1 MERAGDCH
9 DLLELE
15 TLREG
20 LLNFSPHV
28 SFAHQIF
35 GGAARGKIFQLA
47 QFRAVT
53 AGGFEVSVI
62 AARLLE
68 VPFPAGFVVGF
79 TGKLGHTVVNRNPFW
94 AFLHNW
100 HFAFLCF
107 TPDKLGPSWF
117 FLFRWLCR
125 LIFFQNRRQS
135 QRKRKNQLWPSLS

>member
-20 LLNFSPHV
+20 LLNFAPHV

-35 GGAARGKIFQLA
+35 GRAARGKIFQLA

-62 AARLLE
+62 AAQLLE
-68 VPFPAGFVVGF
+68 VPFPVGFVVGF
-79 TGKLGHTVVNRNPFW
+79 TGKLGPTALTANLFGLSSTTGISPSSASPLTSWAKVVF
-94 AFLHNW
+94 
-100 HFAFLCF
+100 
-107 TPDKLGPSWF
+107 SF
-117 FLFRWLCR
+117 FVG
-125 LIFFQNRRQS
+125 S
-135 QRKRKNQLWPSLS
+135 AG